1 MNKNIKE
8 KIFKAFKEIIA
19 PLDGKPALVSA
30 IILTATLTS
39 LDMPNFAIFLLGMV
53 FLLTHSFRRHLQ
65 WVIFIS
71 MAIGIVVHE
80 GIPSFGTLWGNE
92 KGAREYAGECAEKGV
107 GNRNGKC
114 TKTSNFGCGKIETR
128 LPRPKGTAFI
138 INVSQEKIE
147 GTADG
152 TANSF
157 ETVRD
162 VHYKVR
168 LTEKRNIP
176 SLPEPGDSICYEA
189 SWYPVTSPSVP
200 GAFDTQGWLKSQ
212 NLAAYGKFKHW
223 ESHPGDWAFEWNF
236 FKFRQFLQAR
246 FAKFLDPAET
256 GLLMGLLAG
265 DRSGIPEVLR
275 SDFQRSGLVHVLA
288 ISGFHV
294 VLLAGMLMVFL
305 KATGL
310 PHKIV
315 IIIATALLA
324 VYVPVTGGSPA
335 VRRAVMMFAIPQIG
349 TLFGKP
355 ANTLNSLGVALLLII
370 LPEPNVIW
378 NPGFQLSFAAT
389 AGIIIGTP
397 HNPTKFLPE
406 SFKQNKL
413 WQKIQAFAI
422 DPTYVTLCA
431 TLATAP
437 FLIHHFKTLSPFAWF
452 GNIIIVPAISLG
464 MQAGL
469 FAQLSPID
477 FISGTF
483 CAAARF
489 FLRLAS
495 LLTRIL
501 SDSAAASMTI
511 GPFSPAVLLALGFL
525 ILLLP
530 ICRKNYIARKYAF
543 FCVLAASAIF
553 AYNSYH
559 EILHPSWTL
568 TTIDVGQGDSHLVKA
583 PSGRH
588 FLVDAGD
595 NSRQDSGKD
604 IIVPFLHHIG
614 VRELDALIITHP
626 DKDHFGGALSLIK
639 MFPVKEIWASKCS
652 QKERKPDW
660 QQIIREANK
669 RNIPIRN
676 VHRGILWKENF
687 FEIRTIH
694 PVEDICTE
702 ANEGSITLRLKGLG
716 HSAVLTGDL
725 TTAGEKTIMKTD
737 IYLKSDVLKLGHHG
751 SKTSSSLPFLTAVAP
766 TYAIIPKKK
775 KNRFRHPHKQVT
787 DRLDSLHIPYI
798 NTAKKG
804 TITFTFVPDSVSYTT
819 MWE

>member
-8 KIFKAFKEIIA
+8 KIFKAFKELIA

-30 IILTATLTS
+30 IILTATLAS

-71 MAIGIVVHE
+71 MAVGIVVHE
-80 GIPSFGTLWGNE
+80 GIPSFGMLWGDE
-92 KGAREYAGECAEKGV
+92 KSVRECTGESARECVEKNV
-107 GNRNGKC
+107 GDCDGKC
-114 TKTSNFGCGKIETR
+114 VKISNSGCGIVETR

-138 INVSQEKIE
+138 INVSQEKIKN
-147 GTADG
+147 

-157 ETVRD
+157 EAARD

-168 LTEKRNIP
+168 LTEKRDMPN
-176 SLPEPGDSICYEA
+176 LPEPGDSICYEA
-189 SWYPVTSPSVP
+189 SWYPVTPPSVP
-200 GAFDTQGWLKSQ
+200 GAFDTQGWLNSQ
-212 NLAAYGKFKHW
+212 GLAAYGKFKHW
-223 ESHPGDWAFEWNF
+223 ESYSGDWTFERSF

-246 FAKFLDPAET
+246 FAKFLDPAEA

-275 SDFQRSGLVHVLA
+275 SDFQRSGLVHALA

-370 LPEPNVIW
+370 LPEPSVIW

-397 HNPTKFLPE
+397 HNPTKYLPE
-406 SFKQNKL
+406 SLSRNKL

-501 SDSAAASMTI
+501 SDSAAASMTV
-511 GPFSPAVLLALGFL
+511 GPFPPAVLLALGFL

-583 PSGRH
+583 PSGKH

-652 QKERKPDW
+652 LKERKPDW
-660 QQIIREANK
+660 QQVLREANK
-669 RNIPIRN
+669 RRIPIRD
-676 VHRGILWKENF
+676 VHRGLLWKENF
-687 FEIRTIH
+687 FEIRTLH
-694 PVEDICTE
+694 PVENVCTE

-716 HSAVLTGDL
+716 HSALLTGDL
-725 TTAGEKTIMKTD
+725 TAAGEKTIMKTD
-737 IYLKSDVLKLGHHG
+737 VYLKSDVLKLGHHG

-766 TYAIIPKKK
+766 TYAIIPSGR

-804 TITFTFVPDSVSYTT
+804 TITFTFVPDSISYTT

>member
-1 MNKNIKE
+1 MKKNIKE
-8 KIFKAFKEIIA
+8 KIIIASKDLIA

-30 IILTATLTS
+30 LALAATIAA
-39 LDMPNFAIFLLGMV
+39 LDEPKFAIFLLGGV
-53 FLLTHSFRRHLQ
+53 FLLTHFFRRHLQ
-65 WVIFIS
+65 WVIFIT
-71 MAIGIVVHE
+71 MALGIIAHE
-80 GIPSFGTLWGNE
+80 GIL
-92 KGAREYAGECAEKGV
+92 GV
-107 GNRNGKC
+107 GGYSTESSPLVSKS
-114 TKTSNFGCGKIETR
+114 KAISSSGCGIIETW

-138 INVSQEKIE
+138 VNVSSSAEE
-147 GTADG
+147 TARESARSG
-152 TANSF
+152 Y
-157 ETVRD
+157 
-162 VHYKVR
+162 YKVR
-168 LTEKRNIP
+168 LTEKRN
-176 SLPEPGDSICYEA
+176 LPDLPLPGDSICFEA
-189 SWYPVTSPSVP
+189 SWYPVTPPSVP
-200 GAFDTQGWLKSQ
+200 GAFDTQGWLNSQ
-212 NLAAYGKFKHW
+212 GLAAYGKFKRW
-223 ESHPGDWAFEWNF
+223 TAYRGDWTFERSF
-236 FKFRQFLQAR
+236 FGFRQFLQRR
-246 FAKFLDPAET
+246 FARFLDPAET

-294 VLLAGMLMVFL
+294 VLLAGMLMIFL

-315 IIIATALLA
+315 IIIAVTLLA
-324 VYVPVTGGSPA
+324 IYVPVTGGSPA

-397 HNPTKFLPE
+397 HNPTKLLPD
-406 SFKQNKL
+406 SLKQNKL

-422 DPTYVTLCA
+422 APTYVTLCA

-477 FISGTF
+477 FICESF
-483 CAAARF
+483 CNAARF

-501 SDSAAASMTI
+501 SDSAAASMTV
-511 GPFSPAVLLALGFL
+511 GPFPPALLLALGIL

-543 FCVLAASAIF
+543 LCILIAAALF
-553 AYNSYH
+553 AFESYR
-559 EILHPSWTL
+559 EVLHPSWTL
-568 TTIDVGQGDSHLVKA
+568 TTIDVGQGDSHLVKT
-583 PSGRH
+583 PSGKH
-588 FLVDAGD
+588 FLIDAGD
-595 NSRQDSGKD
+595 NRKVDSGKD
-604 IIVPFLHHIG
+604 IIVPFLHNTG
-614 VRELDALIITHP
+614 VNKLEALIITHP
-626 DKDHFGGALSLIK
+626 DQDHFGGAMTLIK

-652 QKERKPDW
+652 LKERKPDW
-660 QQIIREANK
+660 QKLIREANK
-669 RNIPIRN
+669 RNIPIRH
-676 VHRGILWKENF
+676 VHRGVLWKENF
-687 FEIRTIH
+687 FEIRTLH
-694 PVEDICTE
+694 PVEDVCTE
-702 ANEGSITLRLKGLG
+702 ANEGSVTVRLKGLG

-725 TTAGEKTIMKTD
+725 TVAGEKEIMKTD
-737 IYLKSDVLKLGHHG
+737 IYLKSDILKLGHHG
-751 SKTSSSLPFLTAVAP
+751 SKTSSSVPFVTAVNP
-766 TYAIIPKKK
+766 SYAIIPSGRRNK
-775 KNRFRHPHKQVT
+775 FRHPHKQVLN
-787 DRLDSLHIPYI
+787 RLDSLHIPYI
-798 NTAKKG
+798 NTAQKG

-819 MWE
+819 MW

>member
-1 MNKNIKE
+1 MRKNIKE
-8 KIFKAFKEIIA
+8 KTIKAFKELTV

-30 IILTATLTS
+30 VALTS
-39 LDMPNFAIFLLGMV
+39 TIAALDEPKFAIFLLGGV
-53 FLLTHSFRRHLQ
+53 FLLTHFFRRHIQ
-65 WVIFIS
+65 WVIFIT
-71 MAIGIVVHE
+71 MAVGIVAHE
-80 GIPSFGTLWGNE
+80 GLPLEKIPIFSGFSTIE
-92 KGAREYAGECAEKGV
+92 ATKSSTDIS
-107 GNRNGKC
+107 RN
-114 TKTSNFGCGKIETR
+114 GCGKIESR

-138 INVSQEKIE
+138 IHVSQENNKGY
-147 GTADG
+147 GTAEN
-152 TANSF
+152 TAHK
-157 ETVRD
+157 

-168 LTEKRNIP
+168 LTEKRNLP
-176 SLPEPGDSICYEA
+176 DLPEPGDSICYEA
-189 SWYPVTSPSVP
+189 SWYPVTPPSVP

-223 ESHPGDWAFEWNF
+223 TSYALDWTFERSF
-236 FKFRQFLQAR
+236 FRFRQFLQQR

-294 VLLAGMLMVFL
+294 VLLAGMLMIFL

-315 IIIATALLA
+315 IIVAVTLLA
-324 VYVPVTGGSPA
+324 IYVPVTGGSPA
-335 VRRAVMMFAIPQIG
+335 VRRAVMMFAIPLIG

-397 HNPTKFLPE
+397 HNPTKLLPD
-406 SFKQNKL
+406 SLKQNKL

-477 FISGTF
+477 FICETF
-483 CAAARF
+483 CNAARF

-501 SDSAAASMTI
+501 SDSAAASMTV
-511 GPFSPAVLLALGFL
+511 GPFPPALLLALGIL

-543 FCVLAASAIF
+543 LCILGAAALF
-553 AYNSYH
+553 AFESYRKVQ
-559 EILHPSWTL
+559 HPSWTL
-568 TTIDVGQGDSHLVKA
+568 TTIDVGQGDSHLVKT
-583 PSGRH
+583 PSGKH
-588 FLVDAGD
+588 FLIDAGD
-595 NSRQDSGKD
+595 NRKVDSGKD
-604 IIVPFLHHIG
+604 IIVPFLHNTG
-614 VRELDALIITHP
+614 VNKLEALIITHP
-626 DKDHFGGALSLIK
+626 DQDHFGGAMTLIK

-652 QKERKPDW
+652 LKERKPDW
-660 QQIIREANK
+660 QKLIREANK

-676 VHRGILWKENF
+676 VHRGVLWKENF
-687 FEIRTIH
+687 FEIRTLH
-694 PVEDICTE
+694 PVEDVCTE
-702 ANEGSITLRLKGLG
+702 ANEGSITVRLKGLG

-725 TTAGEKTIMKTD
+725 TVAGEKEIMKTD
-737 IYLKSDVLKLGHHG
+737 IYLKSDILKLGHHG
-751 SKTSSSLPFLTAVAP
+751 SKTSSSVPFVTAVNP
-766 TYAIIPKKK
+766 TYAIIPSGRRNK
-775 KNRFRHPHKQVT
+775 FRHPHKQVLN
-787 DRLDSLHIPYI
+787 RLDSLHIPYI
-798 NTAKKG
+798 NTAQKG

-819 MWE
+819 MW

>member
-1 MNKNIKE
+1 MKKNIKE
-8 KIFKAFKEIIA
+8 KIFNAIKNLLA

-30 IILTATLTS
+30 LVLTATIAA
-39 LDMPNFAIFLLGMV
+39 LDEHDFACFLLGMV
-53 FLLTHSFRRHLQ
+53 FLLTHFFRRHIQ
-65 WVIFIS
+65 WVIFIT
-71 MAIGIVVHE
+71 MAAGIVAHE
-80 GIPSFGTLWGNE
+80 GFLGIWQPIGSR
-92 KGAREYAGECAEKGV
+92 AV
-107 GNRNGKC
+107 G
-114 TKTSNFGCGKIETR
+114 KTEIISNSGCGTIESR

-138 INVSQEKIE
+138 INVSQENTDGKSY
-147 GTADG
+147 GTAKN
-152 TANSF
+152 TAR
-157 ETVRD
+157 E

-168 LTEKRNIP
+168 LMEKRKILE
-176 SLPEPGDSICYEA
+176 LPEPGDSLCYEA
-189 SWYPVTSPSVP
+189 SWYPVTPPSVP
-200 GAFDTQGWLKSQ
+200 GAFDTQGWLNSQ
-212 NLAAYGKFKHW
+212 GLAAYGKFKRWTAHR
-223 ESHPGDWAFEWNF
+223 GDWTFERSF
-236 FKFRQFLQAR
+236 FRFRQFLQRR

-315 IIIATALLA
+315 ILIATALLA
-324 VYVPVTGGSPA
+324 IYVPVTGGSPA

-370 LPEPNVIW
+370 LPEPSVIW

-397 HNPTKFLPE
+397 RNPTKLLPE
-406 SFKQNKL
+406 KFTRNKL

-452 GNIIIVPAISLG
+452 GNIIVVPAISLG

-469 FAQLSPID
+469 FAQLSPVD
-477 FISGTF
+477 FICETF
-483 CAAARF
+483 CNAARF

-501 SDSAAASMTI
+501 SDSTAASVTV
-511 GPFSPAVLLALGFL
+511 GPFSPAILVALGFL

-530 ICRKNYIARKYAF
+530 ICRKNFIARKYAF
-543 FCVLAASAIF
+543 ICIFLTAALF
-553 AYNSYH
+553 AFESYRAVP
-559 EILHPSWTL
+559 HPSWTL
-568 TTIDVGQGDSHLVKA
+568 TTIDVGQGDSHLVKT
-583 PSGRH
+583 PSGKH
-588 FLVDAGD
+588 FLIDAGD
-595 NSRQDSGKD
+595 NSRQDVGKD
-604 IIVPFLHHIG
+604 IIVPFLHHTG
-614 VRELDALIITHP
+614 VSTLDALIITHP
-626 DKDHFGGALSLIK
+626 DKDHFGGALSLLK
-639 MFPVKEIWASKCS
+639 MFPVKELWASECAM
-652 QKERKPDW
+652 KERKPEW
-660 QQIIREANK
+660 QQVIHEANK

-676 VHRGILWKENF
+676 MHRGLRWKENY
-687 FEIRTIH
+687 FEIRTLH
-694 PVEDICTE
+694 PAENICTE

-725 TTAGEKTIMKTD
+725 TVAGEKQILKTD

-751 SKTSSSLPFLTAVAP
+751 SKTSSSIKFLNAVEP
-766 TYAIIPKKK
+766 KYAIVSSGRRNK
-775 KNRFRHPHKQVT
+775 FRHPHKQVT

-819 MWE
+819 MW